1 MKPAWIRAL
10 VLCAF
15 GVSQYVRAE
24 EPDIASPR
32 WVIIA
37 TVIDR
42 TTGKPILRTQLTGR
56 QLEFGS
62 AAECKFILQRIHP
75 APDEHLAT
83 ILKCS
88 KVASPAEIV

>member
-15 GVSQYVRAE
+15 CVSQYVRAE
-24 EPDIASPR
+24 EPDISSPR

-42 TTGKPILRTQLTGR
+42 TTGKRILRTQLTGGE
-56 QLEFGS
+56 LEFGS
-62 AAECKFILQRIHP
+62 AAECNFILQRIHP
-75 APDEHLAT
+75 APDERLAM

-88 KVASPAEIV
+88 KVASPEDIV

>member
-1 MKPAWIRAL
+1 MKPAWIRAW

-15 GVSQYVRAE
+15 AVSQYVRAE
-24 EPDIASPR
+24 EPAISSPH

-42 TTGKPILRTQLTGR
+42 TTGKPILRTQLTGGK
-56 QLEFGS
+56 LEFGS
-62 AAECKFILQRIHP
+62 AAECNFILQRIRP
-75 APDEHLAT
+75 APDEHVAM

>member
-15 GVSQYVRAE
+15 GVSQYVLAE
-24 EPDIASPR
+24 EPDISNPH

-42 TTGKPILRTQLTGR
+42 TTGKPILRTQLTGGKS
-56 QLEFGS
+56 EFGS
-62 AAECKFILQRIHP
+62 AAECNFILQRIHP
-75 APDEHLAT
+75 APDEHLVM

-88 KVASPAEIV
+88 KVASPEEIV

>member
-15 GVSQYVRAE
+15 CVSQYVRAE
-24 EPDIASPR
+24 EPEISSPR

-42 TTGKPILRTQLTGR
+42 ATGKPILRTQLTGGE
-56 QLEFGS
+56 LKFGS
-62 AAECKFILQRIHP
+62 AAECNFILQRIHP
-75 APDEHLAT
+75 VPVEQLAM

-88 KVASPAEIV
+88 KVASPGEIV

>member
-1 MKPAWIRAL
+1 MKPTWIRAL

-15 GVSQYVRAE
+15 CVSQYVRAE
-24 EPDIASPR
+24 EPDISSPR

-42 TTGKPILRTQLTGR
+42 TTGKPILRTQLTGGE
-56 QLEFGS
+56 LKFGS
-62 AAECKFILQRIHP
+62 AAECNFILQRIRP
-75 APDEHLAT
+75 PPDEHLVM

-88 KVASPAEIV
+88 KVASSEEIV

>member
-1 MKPAWIRAL
+1 MKSAWIRAL

-24 EPDIASPR
+24 KPDISGPR

-42 TTGKPILRTQLTGR
+42 TSGKPILRTQLTGR
-56 QLEFGS
+56 ELEFGS
-62 AAECKFILQRIHP
+62 AAECNFILQRIHP
-75 APDEHLAT
+75 APDEHLAM

-88 KVASPAEIV
+88 KVASPEEIV

>member
-1 MKPAWIRAL
+1 MKLAWIRAL

-24 EPDIASPR
+24 QPDISSPR

-42 TTGKPILRTQLTGR
+42 TTGKPVLRTQLTGR
-56 QLEFGS
+56 ELEFGS
-62 AAECKFILQRIHP
+62 AAECNFILQRIHP
-75 APDEHLAT
+75 PPDEHLVM

>member
-1 MKPAWIRAL
+1 MKPIWIRAL
-10 VLCAF
+10 VLCALC
-15 GVSQYVRAE
+15 VSQSVRAE
-24 EPDIASPR
+24 EPDISTPR

-42 TTGKPILRTQLTGR
+42 TTGKRILRTQLTGGE
-56 QLEFGS
+56 LEFGS
-62 AAECKFILQRIHP
+62 AAECNFILQRIHP
-75 APDEHLAT
+75 PPDEHLVM